1 MPRPSILGGGGGGII
16 TCARLSVCPT
26 ICRVPQPTFTTERP
40 KKPKMGMVEDQHTSN
55 PCTYLE
61 VKRSKVK
68 VTSPGDL
75 IKAGVTGYCKEMYI
89 ASAKEQKCDAP
100 NKENYATAITNYIGL

>member
-1 MPRPSILGGGGGGII
+1 
-16 TCARLSVCPT
+16 
-26 ICRVPQPTFTTERP
+26 
-40 KKPKMGMVEDQHTSN
+40 MVEDQHTSN

-100 NKENYATAITNYIGL
+100 NKENYATAITNYIGLWSSVLARERGHTVSATPGGHATC